1 MHPRIT
7 LYSEQFGYKPLPN
20 SHELTPPFFHHY
32 HGIIKSMAKY
42 SDELRGVVR
51 ALYLRRYTPKEIASE
66 LNLPN
71 ARIVYYWAEKY
82 KWADLLSFES
92 TEEAIERRYQLLA
105 SRDNKTD
112 LDLKEMD
119 LLIAHATKLRA
130 QSNKHKEKLAS
141 SQGERQAA
149 ARGDSEDEPRG
160 KRKYKK
166 NDISSLTQEDFDA
179 WADEHLFE
187 YQKHLRRNIG
197 QLVRNILKSRQIG
210 ATWYF
215 AFEAFENAVMTGDPQ
230 IFLSASKAQAEV
242 FRSYIVNIA
251 EQYFGITLTG
261 NPIRLSNGAELRF
274 LSTNKN
280 TAQSYSGHLYCDEY
294 FWVPN
299 FAKLNEVASAMATH
313 DKWRTTYFST
323 PSAKTHQAY
332 PFWTGEEWKQGSKK
346 RAAIKFPLFDEMR
359 DGGRLCPDGQWR
371 YVITMEDAIAGGF
384 NLANIEKLRN
394 RYNTA
399 TFDMLYMCV
408 FVDSKDSVF
417 SFSDLEACGV
427 EVDTWQD
434 HDPDAKR
441 PFGDRPVW
449 GGFDPARSGDLSCFV
464 IVAPPMFAVEK
475 FRVLKVIYWKG
486 MNFRYQAKQIE
497 KLFDQYNFT
506 YLGVDVTGIGQGVF
520 DNIQHF
526 AMKVVVPIR
535 YDMNTKNQLVL
546 KAADVVESQ
555 RIEWDK
561 NLKEIPA
568 SFMSVRRTT
577 TQSGN
582 AMTFVADRSQD
593 TGHAEAFWAITHA
606 LHNEPL
612 NYENKPKS
620 RWGVRKQAA

>member
-1 MHPRIT
+1 
-7 LYSEQFGYKPLPN
+7 
-20 SHELTPPFFHHY
+20 
-32 HGIIKSMAKY
+32 MAKY
-42 SDELRGVVR
+42 SEELKGVAR
-51 ALYLRRYTPKEIASE
+51 ALYLRRATPKEIAAD

-71 ARIVYYWAEKY
+71 ARIIYYWAEKY
-82 KWADLLSFES
+82 QWADLLSHES

-105 SRDNKTD
+105 GRNEKTD
-112 LDLKEMD
+112 LELKEMD
-119 LLIAHATKLRA
+119 MLIAHATKLRA
-130 QSNKHKEKLAS
+130 QSNKHKEKLAE
-141 SQGERQAA
+141 SQGKRRDQGGGDEDDDQPRKKRQY
-149 ARGDSEDEPRG
+149 R
-160 KRKYKK
+160 K
-166 NDISSLTQEDFDA
+166 NDISGLTQEDFDA
-179 WADEHLFE
+179 FAEENLFG
-187 YQKHLRRNIG
+187 YQKHLRLNIA
-197 QLVRNILKSRQIG
+197 QQIRNILKSRQIG

-215 AFEAFENAVMTGDPQ
+215 AYEAFENAVMTGDPQ
-230 IFLSASKAQAEV
+230 IFLSASRPQAEV

-251 EQYFGITLTG
+251 QQYFGITLTG

-346 RAAIKFPLFDEMR
+346 RAHVPFPTFDELR
-359 DGGRLCPDGQWR
+359 DGGRSCPDGQWR
-371 YVITMEDAIAGGF
+371 YVITLEDAINGGF
-384 NLANIEKLRN
+384 NLASIDRLRN
-394 RYNTA
+394 RYNET
-399 TFDMLYMCV
+399 TFSMLYMCV

-417 SFSDLEACGV
+417 KFSDLEACAV
-427 EVDTWQD
+427 ETDTWQD
-434 HDPDAKR
+434 HNPDAAR

-464 IVAPPMFAVEK
+464 IVAPPILAPEK
-475 FRVLKVIYWKG
+475 YRVLRVFSWKG
-486 MNFRYQAKQIE
+486 MNFRWQAKQIE
-497 KLFDQYNFT
+497 KLFQQYNFT
-506 YLGVDVTGIGQGVF
+506 YIGVDVTGIGQGVF
-520 DNIQHF
+520 ENIQHF
-526 AMKVVVPIR
+526 ALRVAKPIR
-535 YDMNTKNQLVL
+535 YDRNTKDQLVL
-546 KAADVVESQ
+546 KACDVVESS

-561 NLKEIPA
+561 DQKEIPA
-568 SFMSVRRTT
+568 SFMAIRRTS

-582 AMTFVADRSQD
+582 AMTFVADRTQE

-620 RWGVRKQAA
+620 KWGLKKAA

>member
-1 MHPRIT
+1 
-7 LYSEQFGYKPLPN
+7 
-20 SHELTPPFFHHY
+20 
-32 HGIIKSMAKY
+32 MAKY
-42 SDELRGVVR
+42 SEELKGVVR

-82 KWADLLSFES
+82 SWADLLSFES

-119 LLIAHATKLRA
+119 MLIAHATKLRA
-130 QSNKHKEKLAS
+130 QSNKHKEKMAS
-141 SQGERQAA
+141 GQNSGQAD
-149 ARGDSEDEPRG
+149 ARDSNYDEPRR

-230 IFLSASKAQAEV
+230 IFLSASKVQAEY

-323 PSAKTHQAY
+323 PSSKTHQAY
-332 PFWTGEEWKQGSKK
+332 PFWTGEEWKRGDKK
-346 RAAIKFPLFDEMR
+346 RARVAFPTEKELR

-371 YVITMEDAIAGGF
+371 YIITLEDAIAGGF
-384 NLANIEKLRN
+384 NLASIDKLRN
-394 RYNTA
+394 RYNRD
-399 TFDMLYMCV
+399 TFNMLYMCV

-417 SFSDLEACGV
+417 SFSHV
-427 EVDTWQD
+427 ERCCVDPDIWED
-434 HDPDAKR
+434 HDENLPR
-441 PFGDRPVW
+441 PFGNREVW
-449 GGFDPARSGDLSCFV
+449 AGYDPARSGDTSTFV
-464 IVAPPMFAVEK
+464 IIAPPIVAGEK
-475 FRVLKVIYWKG
+475 FRVLRVFHWQG
-486 MNFRYQAKQIE
+486 MNWKWQAAQIK
-497 KLFDQYNFT
+497 KLFGQYNMT
-506 YLGVDVTGIGQGVF
+506 YIGIDITGLGSGVF
-520 DNIQHF
+520 EDVQHF
-526 AMKVVVPIR
+526 AMRQAVAIR
-535 YDMNTKNQLVL
+535 YGVETKNRLVM
-546 KAADVVESQ
+546 KMIDVIEDNRV
-555 RIEWDK
+555 EWDK
-561 NLKEIPA
+561 EKTEIAA
-568 SFMSVRRTT
+568 SFMTIRRTST
-577 TQSGN
+577 ASGN
-582 AMTFVADRSQD
+582 AMTFVADRTAE
-593 TGHAEAFWAITHA
+593 TGHADSFWAIAHA
-606 LHNEPL
+606 IDNEPL
-612 NYENKPKS
+612 NFENQRKS
-620 RWGVRKQAA
+620 RWGNLGKAA

>member
-1 MHPRIT
+1 
-7 LYSEQFGYKPLPN
+7 
-20 SHELTPPFFHHY
+20 
-32 HGIIKSMAKY
+32 MAKY
-42 SDELRGVVR
+42 SEELKGVAR
-51 ALYLRRYTPKEIASE
+51 ALYLRRATPKEIAAD

-71 ARIVYYWAEKY
+71 ARIIYYWAEKY
-82 KWADLLSFES
+82 QWADLLSHES

-105 SRDNKTD
+105 GRNEKTD
-112 LDLKEMD
+112 LELKEMD
-119 LLIAHATKLRA
+119 MLIAHATKLRA
-130 QSNKHKEKLAS
+130 QSNKHKEKLAE
-141 SQGERQAA
+141 SQGKRRDQGGSDEDDDQPRKKRQY
-149 ARGDSEDEPRG
+149 R
-160 KRKYKK
+160 K
-166 NDISSLTQEDFDA
+166 NDISGLTQEDFDA
-179 WADEHLFE
+179 FAEENLFG
-187 YQKHLRRNIG
+187 YQKHLRLNIA
-197 QLVRNILKSRQIG
+197 QQIRNILKSRQIG

-215 AFEAFENAVMTGDPQ
+215 AYEAFENAVMTGDPQ
-230 IFLSASKAQAEV
+230 IFLSASRPQAEV

-251 EQYFGITLTG
+251 QQYFGITLTG

-346 RAAIKFPLFDEMR
+346 RAHVPFPTFDELR
-359 DGGRLCPDGQWR
+359 DGGRSCPDGQWR
-371 YVITMEDAIAGGF
+371 YVITLEDAINGGF
-384 NLANIEKLRN
+384 NLASIDRLRN
-394 RYNTA
+394 RYNET
-399 TFDMLYMCV
+399 TFSMLYMCV

-417 SFSDLEACGV
+417 RFSDLEACAV
-427 EVDTWQD
+427 ETDTWQD
-434 HDPDAKR
+434 HNPDAAR

-464 IVAPPMFAVEK
+464 IVAPPILAPEK
-475 FRVLKVIYWKG
+475 YRVLRVFSWKG
-486 MNFRYQAKQIE
+486 MNFRWQAKQIE
-497 KLFDQYNFT
+497 KLFQQYNFT
-506 YLGVDVTGIGQGVF
+506 YIGVDVTGIGQGVF
-520 DNIQHF
+520 ENIQHF
-526 AMKVVVPIR
+526 ALRVAKPIR
-535 YDMNTKNQLVL
+535 YDRNTKDQLVL
-546 KAADVVESQ
+546 KACDVVESS

-561 NLKEIPA
+561 DQKEIPA
-568 SFMSVRRTT
+568 SFMAIRRTS

-582 AMTFVADRSQD
+582 AMTFVADRTQE

-620 RWGVRKQAA
+620 KWGLKKAA

>member
-1 MHPRIT
+1 
-7 LYSEQFGYKPLPN
+7 
-20 SHELTPPFFHHY
+20 
-32 HGIIKSMAKY
+32 MAKY
-42 SDELRGVVR
+42 SEELKGVAR
-51 ALYLRRYTPKEIASE
+51 ALYLRRATPKEIAAD

-71 ARIVYYWAEKY
+71 ARIIYYWAEKY
-82 KWADLLSFES
+82 QWADLLSHES

-105 SRDNKTD
+105 GRNEKTD
-112 LDLKEMD
+112 LELKEMD
-119 LLIAHATKLRA
+119 MLIAHATKLRA
-130 QSNKHKEKLAS
+130 QSNKHKEKLAE
-141 SQGERQAA
+141 SQGKHRDQGGSDEDDDQPRKKRQY
-149 ARGDSEDEPRG
+149 R
-160 KRKYKK
+160 K
-166 NDISSLTQEDFDA
+166 NDISGLTQEDFDA
-179 WADEHLFE
+179 FAEENLFG
-187 YQKHLRRNIG
+187 YQKHLRLNIA
-197 QLVRNILKSRQIG
+197 QQIRNILKSRQIG

-215 AFEAFENAVMTGDPQ
+215 AYEAFENAVMTGDPQ
-230 IFLSASKAQAEV
+230 IFLSASRPQAEV

-251 EQYFGITLTG
+251 QQYFGITLTG

-346 RAAIKFPLFDEMR
+346 RAHVPFPTFDELR
-359 DGGRLCPDGQWR
+359 DGGRNCPDGQWR
-371 YVITMEDAIAGGF
+371 YVITLEDAINGGF
-384 NLANIEKLRN
+384 NLASIDRLRN
-394 RYNTA
+394 RYNET
-399 TFDMLYMCV
+399 TFSMLYMCV

-417 SFSDLEACGV
+417 RFSDLEACAV
-427 EVDTWQD
+427 ETDTWQD
-434 HDPDAKR
+434 HNPDAAR

-464 IVAPPMFAVEK
+464 IVAPPVLAPEK
-475 FRVLKVIYWKG
+475 YRVLRVFSWKG
-486 MNFRYQAKQIE
+486 MNFRWQAKQIE
-497 KLFDQYNFT
+497 KLFQQYNFT
-506 YLGVDVTGIGQGVF
+506 YIGVDVTGIGQGVF
-520 DNIQHF
+520 ENIQHF
-526 AMKVVVPIR
+526 ALRVAKPIR
-535 YDMNTKNQLVL
+535 YDRNTKDQLVL
-546 KAADVVESQ
+546 KACDVVESS

-561 NLKEIPA
+561 DQKEIPA
-568 SFMSVRRTT
+568 SFMAIRRTS

-582 AMTFVADRSQD
+582 AMTFVADRTQE

-620 RWGVRKQAA
+620 KWGLKKAA